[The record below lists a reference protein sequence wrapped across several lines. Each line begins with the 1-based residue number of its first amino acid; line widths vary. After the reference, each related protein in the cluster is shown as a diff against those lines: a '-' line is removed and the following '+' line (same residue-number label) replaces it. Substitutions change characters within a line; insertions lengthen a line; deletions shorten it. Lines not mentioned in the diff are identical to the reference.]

1 MIILGIFSPGPN
13 PSAALL
19 KDGEIISWAEEERF
33 DRIKTSPHAFP
44 AKSIQWCLKDSN
56 ISISDVDKIAY
67 GWDAPRYITETKDFF
82 SLQQEKVSDKSIYNK
97 LQEELLL
104 NLYHPERIKHQI
116 QVSLGLTSKNGI
128 VPEVVFFKHHDCHV
142 ASAFYSSGFEE
153 SNVLSIDGSGEEVT
167 TLLCHAS
174 KSGIKVI
181 KSFKLPN
188 TLGGFYATFTEFLGF
203 RAYHDEGKVM
213 GLASYGRY
221 REDLQKKLDKFIK
234 FDEVTGEFEIDPY
247 MRYIGLHTY
256 GSRYTDAFVEIFGLP
271 RRGESPLEEKYADL
285 AFAIQFRLE
294 MIVNT
299 LAHWLYTKTGSK
311 NFCLA
316 GGVAMNCVMNGNLS
330 KKSFVDDIFV
340 QPAASDNGV
349 SLGAA
354 QLLTAQEGIAPN
366 HKMEH
371 LYWGPEFSE
380 DEIVLALNEA
390 KVSYRKSE
398 NICHEVAKKIS
409 EGKIVGW
416 FQGRMEVGARALGNR
431 SILASPLVRDMKT
444 KINLEVKH
452 REDWRPFCPSM
463 KEEVYGKYINAKT
476 GSPFMIMAFPVNKEI
491 SSSIPAVVHVDGTAR
506 PQQVSKKHNLKF
518 WSLLDEFEK
527 ITGHAILINSSFN
540 IQGEPIVCT
549 PTDALRTF
557 GGTGLDILVLGDFI
571 VEKDKIKY
579 SNG

>member
-1 MIILGIFSPGPN
+1 
-13 PSAALL
+13 
-19 KDGEIISWAEEERF
+19 
-33 DRIKTSPHAFP
+33 
-44 AKSIQWCLKDSN
+44 
-56 ISISDVDKIAY
+56 
-67 GWDAPRYITETKDFF
+67 
-82 SLQQEKVSDKSIYNK
+82 
-97 LQEELLL
+97 
-104 NLYHPERIKHQI
+104 
-116 QVSLGLTSKNGI
+116 
-128 VPEVVFFKHHDCHV
+128 
-142 ASAFYSSGFEE
+142 
-153 SNVLSIDGSGEEVT
+153 
-167 TLLCHAS
+167 
-174 KSGIKVI
+174 
-181 KSFKLPN
+181 
-188 TLGGFYATFTEFLGF
+188 
-203 RAYHDEGKVM
+203 
-213 GLASYGRY
+213 
-221 REDLQKKLDKFIK
+221 
-234 FDEVTGEFEIDPY
+234 
-247 MRYIGLHTY
+247 
-256 GSRYTDAFVEIFGLP
+256 
-271 RRGESPLEEKYADL
+271 
-285 AFAIQFRLE
+285 
-294 MIVNT
+294 
-299 LAHWLYTKTGSK
+299 
-311 NFCLA
+311 
-316 GGVAMNCVMNGNLS
+316 MNCVMNGNLS
-330 KKSFVDDIFV
+330 KESFVDDIFV

-431 SILASPLVRDMKT
+431 SILASPLIRDMKT